1 MELNVLDNE
10 LQNLIN
16 SSDKPILI
24 RFHAPWCQPCKA
36 MEPIVTQVAQQ
47 FHGRLLVANIN
58 VDDNPVMPLKF
69 GVRSLP
75 TFILIDDG
83 QVLAAKIGA
92 PKSLGSWVTEHMPQ
106 Y

>member
-1 MELNVLDNE
+1 MELHVTDNE

-36 MEPIVTQVAQQ
+36 LAPLVTQVAQQ
-47 FHGRLLVANIN
+47 LEDKLVVANID
-58 VDDNPVMPLKF
+58 VDDNQEMASKF
-69 GVRSLP
+69 GIRSLP
-75 TFILIDDG
+75 TFILIDNG

-92 PKSLGSWVTEHMPQ
+92 PKSLSGWISEYMPQ
-106 Y
+106 S